1 MSQRHDI
8 PAGRARRVAIACVAA
23 VAVSVLMT
31 WPLASNM
38 TGLTRT
44 SGDGLYSMWN
54 VAWVAHAL
62 VTNPF
67 GLFDANIFYPQPHAL
82 AYSEANIVAGIV
94 AIPAWLV
101 TGNGYAALNFAVIV
115 AFATSALCMWLLVR
129 RLTGDSAVAAVAAV
143 LFAFCPYVFAHTAHI
158 QLLFSGGIPLSLLA
172 LHRVVDAPSVGRGAW
187 LGIALGV
194 TALAC
199 AYYGIFAALM
209 VGYSVLFYAVTRG
222 LWADRQYLMAVAT
235 GAVVSIACV
244 VPFFIPY
251 LTIQDE
257 GFGRTLAES
266 ATYSANAQSY
276 VASSARTHFWM
287 LQLDAVRQWPRFTD
301 VVFPGFLAL
310 ILGLTGLV
318 LAFTNREARS
328 TQRPYREIAVLYG
341 SLGALAFWASF
352 GPAAGLYA
360 VLFRIPLFAFLR
372 APVRFG
378 LIVVF
383 ALAVMASVGLM
394 LMLARYSAR
403 TRASVAAALVIVGI
417 AELNI
422 LPFPWQPALPQS
434 SSYDVL
440 AQMRPGPLAEFPFY
454 GERPAFPLH
463 TQYMAFSAAHWMPL
477 LNGYSDHIPA
487 EFRQEAPIL
496 ASFPSRE
503 SFDVLRRRRIR
514 YMGIHWDMYGGRA
527 GDIRERLEP
536 FLHHLRPIAGDSGMQ
551 LYEIVSFP

>member
-1 MSQRHDI
+1 MPQRHDI
-8 PAGRARRVAIACVAA
+8 PAEHVRRVAIACVAA
-23 VAVSVLMT
+23 LALAVLMT

-38 TGLTRT
+38 TGLART

-62 VTNPF
+62 VSNPL
-67 GLFDANIFYPQPHAL
+67 GLFDANIFYPHPQTL

-101 TGNGYAALNFAVIV
+101 TGNGYAALNFAVLI
-115 AFATSALCMWLLVR
+115 AFATSALCMWLLAR
-129 RLTGDSAVAAVAAV
+129 RLTGESAIAAVAAI

-158 QLLFSGGIPLSLLA
+158 QLLFCGGIPLSLLA
-172 LHRVVDAPSVGRGAW
+172 LHRVVDAPSVRRGAW
-187 LGIALGV
+187 LGLALGV

-209 VGYSVLFYAVTRG
+209 VAYSVVFYAITRG
-222 LWADRQYLMAVAT
+222 LWTDRRYLAAVAT

-251 LTIQDE
+251 LAIQE
-257 GFGRTLAES
+257 KGFARTLAES
-266 ATYSANAQSY
+266 AAYSANAQSY
-276 VASSARTHFWM
+276 IASSSRAHYWM
-287 LQLDAVRQWPRFTD
+287 LQLDSVRQWPRFTD

-310 ILGLTGLV
+310 VLGVTGLV
-318 LAFTNREARS
+318 LALAKRDARS
-328 TQRPYREIAVLYG
+328 VQPPYRETALLYG

-360 VLFRIPLFAFLR
+360 VFFRIPLFAFLR

-378 LIVVF
+378 LVVVF
-383 ALAVMASVGLM
+383 ALAVLGALGL
-394 LMLARYSAR
+394 LLLLARYSAR
-403 TRASVAAALVIVGI
+403 TRTVVSAALVIVAI

-422 LPFPWQPALPQS
+422 LPFPWQPALPRS
-434 SSYDVL
+434 HSYEVL
-440 AQMRPGPLAEFPFY
+440 AQMKPGPLAEFPFY

-463 TQYMAFSAAHWMPL
+463 TQYMAFSVGHWLPL

-487 EFRQEAPIL
+487 EFRRDAPIL
-496 ASFPSRE
+496 ATFPSRE

-514 YMGIHWDMYGGRA
+514 YIGIHWDMYRGRA
-527 GDIRERLEP
+527 ADIANGLEP
-536 FLHHLRPIAGDSGMQ
+536 FLHHLRPIAGDSGTQ